1 MSNTVANTASLR
13 AASGTSGCNIWT
25 AKETEM
31 FHSLEE
37 RKYEDVITTC
47 VELMRDQQCKPY
59 YDWYKEIIDIAM
71 ELQTIKQAA

>member
-1 MSNTVANTASLR
+1 MSNNNGNYANLR
-13 AASGTSGCNIWT
+13 PTGAASGNIWT
-25 AKETEM
+25 AKEKEM

-47 VELMRDQQCKPY
+47 VELMRDQQCRTY

-71 ELQTIKQAA
+71 ELQTMRKVA